1 MKKFQLGGNI
11 YAREWANDWYQTR
24 SVDTTTSA
32 SSSSN
37 EGLLSDSL
45 LKDLRGNGIPVDYDA
60 FMSQVGDI
68 EQQLSM
74 GLPVSPRKI
83 REIETKANRVIQQ
96 NNYLKKAEEQASKNN
111 ALGEVAVG
119 NRGQLYT
126 LTEKGGIKQVSLQD
140 YDYEKNGPALTVNE
154 LLEHRKFNPSQ
165 AFDTTLTQTIGNS
178 IGMQNIND
186 YIMQIISKV
195 GSAQTAQEA
204 YTDLASYVGREVA
217 KKPSEQELLNLQA
230 LYQAVS
236 QVGPDAIFKSKE
248 VRESKNLQDAF
259 KYIQS
264 VLPRNMQVQ
273 LQGRYVAAGGDLK
286 DSAGYIQNLI
296 EQSLYATNETKMQSS
311 LDFDSAINK
320 AAGTKAGA
328 SAEQKRNLKNLEVL
342 VQGSLGKIDYNLT
355 SSKNPSVGMQ
365 LHGTVVG
372 ALTNFDNNI
381 VPKAPMSLA
390 LESSIGPLIDKQ
402 HMTMGNQKITEGMLD
417 SILYD
422 GNDVIN
428 VWAPVDQN
436 GDIDLNG
443 LKIFNDLL
451 TTFNQDPSL
460 TTADKNRILQQYGI
474 NGQINEDGSFT
485 GSGNMAQFL
494 VFTGI
499 TSDKVIDEDQDFVD
513 KLSGDTKKFELEQ
526 IERIYGALN
535 SKKEYKKNNIE
546 FKKGLFDFTTDVLK
560 APVFMKLRPTAQEE
574 VGTFSN
580 HGPLV
585 MTPTYQTQV
594 TQDQLR
600 YQRQNGQQIQK
611 PSTSLIYQ

>member
-328 SAEQKRNLKNLEVL
+328 SDKTYALTGLEQLI
-342 VQGSLGKIDYNLT
+342 QGTLGQRDYNIV
-355 SSKNPSVGMQ
+355 SKNNSGLQ
-365 LHGTVVG
+365 LTLHGSGMGKLTDTKNDIVNMSVLSSALNSGLG
-372 ALTNFDNNI
+372 ALIDQNNI
-381 VPKAPMSLA
+381 YF
-390 LESSIGPLIDKQ
+390 GD
-402 HMTMGNQKITEGMLD
+402 QKISPMALD
-417 SILYD
+417 NFVYD
-422 GNDVIN
+422 GADVVNI
-428 VWAPVDQN
+428 WAPVDASGNIDFAKLSQFEELKQKIKSNPNLTKQDIAQLMQEIGLNGTLDQN
-436 GDIDLNG
+436 GNFVG
-443 LKIFNDLL
+443 
-451 TTFNQDPSL
+451 QDP
-460 TTADKNRILQQYGI
+460 NMQQFI
-474 NGQINEDGSFT
+474 
-485 GSGNMAQFL
+485 
-494 VFTGI
+494 VFTGL
-499 TSDKVIDEDQDFVD
+499 TSDEVVDNDENDFSYKLTGQDKKLTLDKIKQIYAISNKGLKGQQQKKFPTGWFDWSTDIIAAPIFMKV
-513 KLSGDTKKFELEQ
+513 GDTARFDAGT
-526 IERIYGALN
+526 IAGNGFRIPQMSY
-535 SKKEYKKNNIE
+535 
-546 FKKGLFDFTTDVLK
+546 
-560 APVFMKLRPTAQEE
+560 AQAIAKD
-574 VGTFSN
+574 
-580 HGPLV
+580 
-585 MTPTYQTQV
+585 QAIQV
-594 TQDQLR
+594 
-600 YQRQNGQQIQK
+600 QK
-611 PSTSLIYQ
+611 PSSSIL

>member
-24 SVDTTTSA
+24 SLDTTTSA

-68 EQQLSM
+68 EHRLSM

-126 LTEKGGIKQVSLQD
+126 LTEKGDIKQVSLQD

-154 LLEHRKFNPSQ
+154 LLENRKFNPSQ

-204 YTDLASYVGREVA
+204 YIDLASYVGREAA

-296 EQSLYATNETKMQSS
+296 SQSLYATNDTKVQSS
-311 LDFDSAINK
+311 LDFDAAINK

-460 TTADKNRILQQYGI
+460 TVADKNRILQQYGI

-499 TSDKVIDEDQDFVD
+499 TSDKVIDENQDFVD

-546 FKKGLFDFTTDVLK
+546 FRKGLFDFTTDILK

-600 YQRQNGQQIQK
+600 YQRQNEQQIQK

>member
-24 SVDTTTSA
+24 SLDTTTSA
-32 SSSSN
+32 SSSSS

-68 EQQLSM
+68 EHRLSM

-126 LTEKGGIKQVSLQD
+126 LTEKGDIKQVSLQD

-154 LLEHRKFNPSQ
+154 LLENRKFNPSQ

-178 IGMQNIND
+178 IGMQNING

-204 YTDLASYVGREVA
+204 YIDLASYVGREAA

-296 EQSLYATNETKMQSS
+296 SQSLYATNDTKVQSS
-311 LDFDSAINK
+311 LDFDAAINK

-460 TTADKNRILQQYGI
+460 TVADKNRILQQYGI

-499 TSDKVIDEDQDFVD
+499 TSDKVIDENQDFVD

-546 FKKGLFDFTTDVLK
+546 FRKGLFDFTTDILK

-600 YQRQNGQQIQK
+600 YQRQNEQQIQK